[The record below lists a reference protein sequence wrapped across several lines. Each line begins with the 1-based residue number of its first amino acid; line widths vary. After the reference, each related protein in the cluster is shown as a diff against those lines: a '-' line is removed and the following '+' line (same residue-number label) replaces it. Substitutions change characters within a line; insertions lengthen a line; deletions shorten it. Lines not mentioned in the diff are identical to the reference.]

1 MGVAYPFGIRRPA
14 APVRTYDGPP
24 VEFNA
29 ILLSLVLII
38 LLATGA
44 RAESTYD
51 ILALGDSLTAGYG
64 LSRGDT
70 VPVRLQAALGRVGIS
85 TQVQNAGVSGDTS
98 SGGRAR
104 IDWLLDRRFDL
115 VIVALGANDGLRG
128 LDPALTRA
136 NLLEIIRRV
145 RKTGARVLLAGMR
158 APPNLGRDYG
168 RAFDALFPEIA
179 RTNGIAFYPFF
190 LDGVAGRPD
199 LNQPDGMHPNR
210 KGVAI
215 IVERMLPFVMK
226 ALGKD

>member
-1 MGVAYPFGIRRPA
+1 
-14 APVRTYDGPP
+14 
-24 VEFNA
+24 
-29 ILLSLVLII
+29 
-38 LLATGA
+38 
-44 RAESTYD
+44 
-51 ILALGDSLTAGYG
+51 
-64 LSRGDT
+64 
-70 VPVRLQAALGRVGIS
+70 
-85 TQVQNAGVSGDTS
+85 VQNAGVSGDTS

>member
-1 MGVAYPFGIRRPA
+1 
-14 APVRTYDGPP
+14 

>member
-1 MGVAYPFGIRRPA
+1 M
-14 APVRTYDGPP
+14 RTYDGPP

>member
-1 MGVAYPFGIRRPA
+1 
-14 APVRTYDGPP
+14 
-24 VEFNA
+24 VELNA
-29 ILLSLVLII
+29 ILQSLVLII

>member
-1 MGVAYPFGIRRPA
+1 MGVAYPFGSRRPA